1 MKKPL
6 WSGLVF
12 LVALSGCSQ
21 SISNTDTFS
30 KKSQA
35 QVYGWIS
42 IDDYFSPVVTK
53 VEVDMCQ
60 VVDNRCLTSAEQE
73 YEGVQLPIQYSFLI
87 SPLQAGDGNMKI
99 RARLLDKGSVV
110 AQSLV
115 EYHFEPGEKR
125 VDIVLSSTKN

>member
-6 WSGLVF
+6 WSGLIF

-21 SISNTDTFS
+21 SISNSDFS

-42 IDDYFSPVVTK
+42 IDDYFSPVATR

-60 VVDNRCLTSAEQE
+60 VINNQCLTSAAQE
-73 YEGVQLPIQYSFLI
+73 YKGIQLPIQYSFLI
-87 SPLQAGDGNMKI
+87 SPLQAGDGSMKI
-99 RARLLDKGSVV
+99 RARLLDKGNVV

-115 EYHFEPGEKR
+115 EYHFEPGEMR
-125 VDIVLSSTKN
+125 VDIVLSSVKN